1 MAKARKVERT
11 EEEIRGEINAYKQ
24 LLTNTDYISHK
35 HADGELT
42 DGEYEET
49 RAQREA
55 WRQAIRDLQEEL
67 PE

>member
-1 MAKARKVERT
+1 MAKKKVERT

-24 LLTNTDYISHK
+24 LLTNTDYVSHK

-42 DGEYEET
+42 DEQYEET

-55 WRQAIRDLQEEL
+55 WRQAIRDLQAEL

>member
-1 MAKARKVERT
+1 MAKKVERT
-11 EEEIRGEINAYKQ
+11 EEEIQGEINAYKQ

-42 DGEYEET
+42 DEQYEET
-49 RAQREA
+49 RKQREE
-55 WRQAIRDLQEEL
+55 WRQIIRDLTAEL